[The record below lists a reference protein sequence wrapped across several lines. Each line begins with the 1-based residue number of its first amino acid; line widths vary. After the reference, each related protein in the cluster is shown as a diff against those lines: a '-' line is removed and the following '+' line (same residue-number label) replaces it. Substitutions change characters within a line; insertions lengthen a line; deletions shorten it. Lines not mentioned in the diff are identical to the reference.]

1 MASCTSLGM
10 ELKRERGKEMSIEE
24 WHKLVLSYGHLVD
37 RWTKYFWG
45 INKSFLYSY
54 EDLHQTIWYILMVG
68 LVDFNGKGDEEK
80 FLNWYIKNKVTSVIV
95 YNRKPPKCKD
105 APFTPMKLDY
115 VSPDDSTDLNE
126 LFYSDEGE

>member
-1 MASCTSLGM
+1 MESNMSLKMKAIVG
-10 ELKRERGKEMSIEE
+10 KRGEMSTEE

-68 LVDFNGKGDEEK
+68 LMDFNGKGDEEK
-80 FLNWYIKNKVTSVIV
+80 FLNWYIRNKVVSVIV
-95 YNRKPPKCKD
+95 YNRKPPKCQD
-105 APFTPMKLDY
+105 APFTPMKFDY
-115 VSPDDSTDLNE
+115 VSPDDSPDLNE

>member
-1 MASCTSLGM
+1 MESNMSLEM
-10 ELKRERGKEMSIEE
+10 KSIVRKRGEMSTEE
-24 WHKLVLSYGHLVD
+24 WQKLVLSYGHLVD

-68 LVDFNGKGDEEK
+68 LMDFNGKGDEEK

-95 YNRKPPKCKD
+95 YNRKPPKCQD
-105 APFTPMKLDY
+105 APFTPMKFDY

>member
-1 MASCTSLGM
+1 MESNMSLKMKSIVG
-10 ELKRERGKEMSIEE
+10 KRGEMSTEE

-68 LVDFNGKGDEEK
+68 LMDFNGKGDEEK
-80 FLNWYIKNKVTSVIV
+80 FLNWYIRNKAVSVIV
-95 YNRKPPKCKD
+95 YNRKPPKCQD
-105 APFTPMKLDY
+105 APFTPMKFDY
-115 VSPDDSTDLNE
+115 ASPDDSPDLNE

>member
-1 MASCTSLGM
+1 MESNMSLEMKAIVG
-10 ELKRERGKEMSIEE
+10 KRGEMSTEE

-68 LVDFNGKGDEEK
+68 LMDFNGKGDEEK
-80 FLNWYIKNKVTSVIV
+80 FLNWYIRNKVVSVIV
-95 YNRKPPKCKD
+95 YNRKPPKCQD
-105 APFTPMKLDY
+105 APFTPMKFDY
-115 VSPDDSTDLNE
+115 VSPDDSPDLNE

>member
-1 MASCTSLGM
+1 MG
-10 ELKRERGKEMSIEE
+10 KRGEMSTEE

-68 LVDFNGKGDEEK
+68 LMEFNGKGDEEK
-80 FLNWYIKNKVTSVIV
+80 FLNWYIRNKVVSVIV
-95 YNRKPPKCKD
+95 YNRKPPKCQD
-105 APFTPMKLDY
+105 APFTPMKFDY

>member
-1 MASCTSLGM
+1 MGSNMSLEMKAIVG
-10 ELKRERGKEMSIEE
+10 KRGEMNIEE

-68 LVDFNGKGDEEK
+68 LMDFNGKGDEEK

-95 YNRKPPKCKD
+95 YNRKPPKCQD
-105 APFTPMKLDY
+105 APFTAMKFDY
-115 VSPDDSTDLNE
+115 VSPDDSPDLNE